1 MSDSLL
7 PPSAGEFMRC
17 IERAETGIEQ
27 IPVPLNT
34 LWDPDHCPA
43 PLLPYLAWARSVNR
57 WDKNWP
63 EQTKRA
69 VIRASWKI
77 HRHKG
82 TIYALRQAVEPF
94 GYLLKVN
101 EWWQTGGPRGTFS
114 LEIGIQEQGITDETR
129 RELERLIDDAKPRS
143 RHLTGIALSLQSTG
157 TITIGAGH
165 FYGDTLT
172 VYPYLPE
179 VITAGGN
186 SNTGAIVH
194 LIDTM
199 ELYHGE

>member
-7 PPSAGEFMRC
+7 PPSASGFMRC

-34 LWDPDHCPA
+34 LWDPDHCPV
-43 PLLPYLAWARSVNR
+43 PLLPYLAWACSVNR

-82 TIYALRQAVEPF
+82 TIAALRQAVEPF

-101 EWWQTGGPRGTFS
+101 EWWQTGGERGTFS
-114 LEIGIQEQGITDETR
+114 LEIGVQDQGITDETYH
-129 RELERLIDDAKPRS
+129 ELERLIDDAKPRS
-143 RHLTGIALSLQSTG
+143 RHLIGLSINLQTSGSYFVGATNYTGEE
-157 TITIGAGH
+157 ITI
-165 FYGDTLT
+165 
-172 VYPYLPE
+172 YPYINE
-179 VITAGGN
+179 TIIAGG
-186 SNTGAIVH
+186 TAYEGGAAHV
-194 LIDTM
+194 IDTM
-199 ELYHGE
+199 RVNP

>member
-1 MSDSLL
+1 MSNSLL
-7 PPSAGEFMRC
+7 PPSASGFMRC

-101 EWWQTGGPRGTFS
+101 EWWQTGGEQGTFS
-114 LEIGIQEQGITDETR
+114 LEIGVRDQGITDETY
-129 RELERLIDDAKPRS
+129 RELERLINDAKPTS
-143 RHLTGIALSLQSTG
+143 RHLAGLVISLTSCG
-157 TITIGAGH
+157 PAYVGASC
-165 FYGDTLT
+165 YDGDMLT
-172 VYPYLPE
+172 VYPYMPE
-179 VITAGGN
+179 LIEVGGRHYPA
-186 SNTGAIVH
+186 SAIH
-194 LIDTM
+194 LIDNLRVTA
-199 ELYHGE
+199 